1 MGKDGDLFWPWK
13 FCDTERELWQ
23 GSVTQ
28 SKLPSLSVSQLPQ
41 LKNKDSNLGLKHLE
55 WFYLGFICRMFAQVL
70 WKVLGFLLFED
81 MSYHTW
87 APDINWLLRS
97 FLDKIEKGITAYF
110 LTTVSNLAWHNT
122 VTHSVFILN
131 VDTVLSQIFLN

>member
-1 MGKDGDLFWPWK
+1 
-13 FCDTERELWQ
+13 
-23 GSVTQ
+23 
-28 SKLPSLSVSQLPQ
+28 
-41 LKNKDSNLGLKHLE
+41 
-55 WFYLGFICRMFAQVL
+55 MFAQVL
-70 WKVLGFLLFED
+70 WKVLEHLLFED

-97 FLDKIEKGITAYF
+97 FLDKVEEGITAYF
-110 LTTVSNLAWHNT
+110 LTTGSTLAWHNT